1 MRHRKH
7 NVRFGRQRSHYKS
20 TLRHLV
26 SGLIINKTITT
37 TKVKAKETSRLA
49 DRLVTLGKEGSV
61 FSRRKAYSILCS
73 RDLVSILFKDIA
85 PLFKD
90 RNGGYTR
97 VMLTGNRRGD
107 NAQMAI
113 LEFVEK
119 PKVEVVPKKEKKKKI
134 KVEQP
139 QEEKVKTDK
148 VEKEKIE
155 KVEKKKE
162 APKPTPKPKKAEKK
176 VIKDKELPKKE
187 KKVIEASKEP
197 EKPKEPEKKPGF
209 FKRLFG
215 RKNK

>member
-7 NVRFGRQRSHYKS
+7 NVRFGRQRSHCKA

-37 TKVKAKETSRLA
+37 TKVKAKEASRLA

-73 RDLVSILFKDIA
+73 RDLVLILFKDIA

-97 VMLTGNRRGD
+97 VMLAGNRRGD
-107 NAQMAI
+107 NTQMAI
-113 LEFVEK
+113 LEFIEK
-119 PKVEVVPKKEKKKKI
+119 PKVEVVPKKEKKKKT

-139 QEEKVKTDK
+139 QEEKPKTEK

-155 KVEKKKE
+155 KVEEKKE
-162 APKPTPKPKKAEKK
+162 VSKPKPRKAEKK
-176 VIKDKELPKKE
+176 VIKDKEIPKKE
-187 KKVIEASKEP
+187 KKVVETPKEP
-197 EKPKEPEKKPGF
+197 EKPKEPEQKPGF

-215 RKNK
+215 RKDK

>member
-7 NVRFGRQRSHYKS
+7 NIRLGRQRSHYKA
-20 TLRHLV
+20 TLRHLA
-26 SGLIINKTITT
+26 SGLIISKTITT

-49 DRLVTLGKEGSV
+49 DRLVTLGKEDSV
-61 FSRRKAYSILCS
+61 FSRRKAYDILRS

-119 PKVEVVPKKEKKKKI
+119 PKVEVVPKKDKKKKI
-134 KVEQP
+134 KAEQP
-139 QEEKVKTDK
+139 QEEKVKPAK
-148 VEKEKIE
+148 AEKEKIE
-155 KVEKKKE
+155 KAEVKKE
-162 APKPTPKPKKAEKK
+162 TPKPKPKKAEKK

-187 KKVIEASKEP
+187 KKPVEIPKEE

-215 RKNK
+215 RKDK